1 MYLVDVVIDLVVSFS
16 LDVIFIIAHSLLMF
30 FCCVELL
37 ILVEFSLLKGLCIFF
52 DNLKKS

>member
-1 MYLVDVVIDLVVSFS
+1 MYLVHVVIDLVVSFS

-37 ILVEFSLLKGLCIFF
+37 ILVEFSLLNPYVFF
-52 DNLKKS
+52 FIT

>member
-1 MYLVDVVIDLVVSFS
+1 MYLVHVVIDLVVSFS